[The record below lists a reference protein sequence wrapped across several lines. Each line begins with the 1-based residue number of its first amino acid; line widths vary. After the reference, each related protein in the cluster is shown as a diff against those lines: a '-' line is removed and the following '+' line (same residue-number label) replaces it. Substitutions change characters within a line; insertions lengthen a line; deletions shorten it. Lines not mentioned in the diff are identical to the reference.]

1 MKRRWFIACSVCA
14 AIAAKAPPLRAAA
27 VRTRLEI
34 GDFSNDAA
42 LVAALRKAVK
52 TLRDSTAGPTNPQT
66 WKYWFYS
73 HWMPPDVAMILGM
86 DHVFNQCLHGREYF
100 YPWHRG
106 VVYFFERA
114 LQQASGN
121 PDLML
126 PYWDYYKNPAIPQ
139 IYSDPTLADGSDN
152 PLYLAGRTGTGAGAI
167 GLEAFNPSVTVFPRS
182 FAGGDSYEALIE
194 SDPHATVHG
203 SVGGAMGLVPTAAAD
218 PIFWIHHCNIDRLWA
233 AWVAAGNGR
242 AMPPGGNGW
251 WAKAWS
257 YDLAGAWHLSTSQMA
272 DTTALGYTY
281 ADLSLP
287 TQAPSLPTPPPL
299 VATRAHVGTLAFR
312 ANLVGATGSVALGL
326 RSVSVSVPF
335 QHTHGAML
343 HSLLEQRVSGATGVA
358 VELDD
363 TALTTIGE
371 KGGYSYDVYLNL
383 PQRAPEGAAT
393 RTYYLGSLSQ
403 QTVQFQAGNRL
414 VHPACNVQRA
424 SFGHFPADYRRC
436 YPHSWHA
443 MNFAAAPMRARS
455 GSANTRG

>member
-1 MKRRWFIACSVCA
+1 
-14 AIAAKAPPLRAAA
+14 
-27 VRTRLEI
+27 
-34 GDFSNDAA
+34 
-42 LVAALRKAVK
+42 
-52 TLRDSTAGPTNPQT
+52 
-66 WKYWFYS
+66 
-73 HWMPPDVAMILGM
+73 
-86 DHVFNQCLHGREYF
+86 
-100 YPWHRG
+100 
-106 VVYFFERA
+106 
-114 LQQASGN
+114 
-121 PDLML
+121 
-126 PYWDYYKNPAIPQ
+126 
-139 IYSDPTLADGSDN
+139 
-152 PLYLAGRTGTGAGAI
+152 
-167 GLEAFNPSVTVFPRS
+167 
-182 FAGGDSYEALIE
+182 
-194 SDPHATVHG
+194 
-203 SVGGAMGLVPTAAAD
+203 
-218 PIFWIHHCNIDRLWA
+218 
-233 AWVAAGNGR
+233 
-242 AMPPGGNGW
+242 MPPGGNGW

-393 RTYYLGSLSQ
+393 RTYYLGSLNSFSVSVATMQ
-403 QTVQFQAGNRL
+403 GGTGTVT
-414 VHPACNVQRA
+414 
-424 SFGHFPADYRRC
+424 FPATYALRRQVA
-436 YPHSWHA
+436 SKQFNSKQA
-443 MNFAAAPMRARS
+443 TVSFILRATFKEPP
-455 GSANTRG
+455 SATSQLITVGVIRIVGTP